1 MGFLTVLQALMECDN
16 SYVVGCGFC
25 GGTFVQDVLALN
37 LVSTFEPHMYNT
49 TLDLLW
55 YVAGG

>member
-1 MGFLTVLQALMECDN
+1 MECDN

-37 LVSTFEPHMYNT
+37 LASTFEPHMHNT
-49 TLDLLW
+49 TLGLLW